1 MKVFT
6 TSEIHII
13 YEYSKDF
20 HHQVAH
26 NILVVFSIPFYWFM
40 LEKLTF
46 LPLGG
51 WNYNMFFYALIN
63 VKTLPTLQKGISS
76 EVLTSSFHSPLQ
88 VWFFFHLFMLP
99 HFNLFM
105 LLSPRNRR
113 NSFGLVGTIWPVTSG
128 QRGAAHTLS
137 PLAACVKCISSLHP
151 GGRVSAHIKKNIPL
165 QWMLISL
172 RGIQLEWESS
182 SSLSFITYSHN
193 NVLSYFR

>member
-6 TSEIHII
+6 TLEIYII

-26 NILVVFSIPFYWFM
+26 NILVVFSIPFYWFI

-51 WNYNMFFYALIN
+51 GWNYNIFFYALIN
-63 VKTLPTLQKGISS
+63 VKTLPTLQKGTSS

-88 VWFFFHLFMLP
+88 VWFFFHLFMLH

-128 QRGAAHTLS
+128 QKGAAHTQPS
-137 PLAACVKCISSLHP
+137 GSLCEMHP
-151 GGRVSAHIKKNIPL
+151 
-165 QWMLISL
+165 
-172 RGIQLEWESS
+172 
-182 SSLSFITYSHN
+182 
-193 NVLSYFR
+193 